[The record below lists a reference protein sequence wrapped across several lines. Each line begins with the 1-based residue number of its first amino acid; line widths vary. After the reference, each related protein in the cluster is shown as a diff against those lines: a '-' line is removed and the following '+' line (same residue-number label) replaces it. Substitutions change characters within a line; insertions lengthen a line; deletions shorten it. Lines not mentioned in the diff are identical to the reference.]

1 VWANWR
7 LLQASVALV
16 DDVVA
21 HELVH
26 LLHKDHG
33 RAFGA
38 TLGRVMPDHEERKR
52 WLRATRPRLV
62 W

>member
-1 VWANWR
+1 VNWR
-7 LLQASVALV
+7 ALQTSLTLV
-16 DDVVA
+16 DYVVA

-33 RAFGA
+33 RASWA
-38 TLGRVMPDHEERKR
+38 TLSRVTPDYEERR
-52 WLRATRPRLV
+52 TRLRAMGPQLV